1 MIGIIGAMTPEVLDL
16 VDNISDCK
24 KETISGI
31 NFYSGTIGKNEV
43 VVAKSGIGKTF
54 AAMCSEIMILKYH
67 VDEVVHIGI
76 AGALSEKLG
85 IKDVAIASSVVQHDL
100 NSIPFDPKYGMIE
113 DLNMVEIP
121 CDKEIVNKIAKCA
134 ENLNVK
140 YLIGVIASGDQFI
153 DNENEKERIKKNF
166 NAIAAEM
173 EGASTGLVCYVN
185 KVKFCVLRAMSDK
198 SDENAEDDYY
208 SQKKIASDVSTRI
221 ILSYLK
227 M

>member
-1 MIGIIGAMTPEVLDL
+1 MIGIIGAMKPEVLEL
-16 VDNISDCK
+16 VENINSYK
-24 KETISGI
+24 VENVSGI
-31 NFYSGTIGKNEV
+31 DFYHGEIGNKEV

-67 VDEVVHIGI
+67 VSEIIHIGI
-76 AGALSEKLG
+76 AGALSDELG

-100 NSIPFDPKYGMIE
+100 NSIPFGPKQGLIE

-121 CDKEIVNKIAKCA
+121 CDDEMVKKIVKCA
-134 ENLNVK
+134 ESLNVK
-140 YLIGVIASGDQFI
+140 YKVGIIASGDKFI
-153 DNENEKERIKKNF
+153 DNEIDKEKIKKNF

-185 KVKFCVLRAMSDK
+185 KVKFCVVRAMSDT
-198 SDENAEDDYY
+198 SDENSEGDYY
-208 SQKKIASDVSTRI
+208 SLKKVASDVSTRI

-227 M
+227 S